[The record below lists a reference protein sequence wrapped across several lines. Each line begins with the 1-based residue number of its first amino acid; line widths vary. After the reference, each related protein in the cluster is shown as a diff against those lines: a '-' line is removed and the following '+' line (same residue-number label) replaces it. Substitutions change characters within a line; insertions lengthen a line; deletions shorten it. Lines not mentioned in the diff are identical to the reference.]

1 MRVFLRPVTE
11 QDGPYIVKWR
21 NSDRVKKHCLSK
33 TPITEASNR
42 EFYRMNVLTGKYKQF
57 MVERVEEGSGVV
69 SYPIAT
75 IYLKDMD
82 YDNKRCELCVF
93 TSNDIEWDDEGRRLA
108 IKLILDKAFTEYGI
122 HKVYSNVIFNVN
134 ESVEL
139 LKGIGFTI
147 EAVLRSE
154 AIIDGE
160 FVDIYRLC
168 MFNPN
173 DSI

>member
-1 MRVFLRPVTE
+1 
-11 QDGPYIVKWR
+11 
-21 NSDRVKKHCLSK
+21 
-33 TPITEASNR
+33 
-42 EFYRMNVLTGKYKQF
+42 MNVLTGKYKQF